1 MKTIDTKTDLSTQ
14 ERLMEMA
21 LSSENG
27 LEKLQALIKM
37 QDEAEA
43 KRAKKSYFS
52 AMAKMQGVMPVV
64 KKLKVNTFNQSKFA
78 SLDDVVLVVAPT
90 ISDFGFSY
98 AFEQEYSAQGGNI
111 RVTCVAT
118 HVDGHSESSLVQ
130 APADAVGSQ
139 GKANKNAIQANNS
152 TVTYLRRY
160 AFTGVFGIVC
170 ADEDIDGRI
179 EGVTQRQLSAS
190 NDLQTK
196 LTEQLTP
203 ALFLDVQANL
213 YAAQTIKELNECGA
227 AINNIIDVAEQDQL
241 KTLYFQRKEAVT
253 LHG

>member
-1 MKTIDTKTDLSTQ
+1 MNTINTKTDLSTQ

-27 LEKLQALIKM
+27 LEKLHALIKM

-43 KRAKKSYFS
+43 KRAKISYFD

-64 KKLKVNTFNQSKFA
+64 KKLKVNTHAGKFA
-78 SLDDVVLVVAPT
+78 SLDDVVLTVAPT
-90 ISDFGFSY
+90 LAKFGFSY
-98 AFEQEYSAQGGNI
+98 AFEQEYSAQGANI

-118 HVDGHSESSLVQ
+118 HIDGHSERSMVQ
-130 APADAVGSQ
+130 APSDSVGPQ
-139 GKANKNAIQANNS
+139 GKVNKNPIQANNS

-190 NDLQTK
+190 KALSAK
-196 LTEQLTP
+196 LDTPMLT
-203 ALFLDVQANL
+203 FEEVEANL
-213 YAAQTIKELNECGA
+213 YASQTLDELYSSGKDIPSITVPNQQA
-227 AINNIIDVAEQDQL
+227 AL
-241 KTLYFQRKEAVT
+241 KQLYFKQKEAIE
-253 LHG
+253 HGQGN